1 MIKVIMVIVLINNN
15 SNWLYLVNFV
25 MFVVV
30 IEWNIKFR
38 ILIGV
43 MLIIIWMIVVIFVE
57 RLVIIFLV
65 VIEFW
70 CNLILINED

>member
-15 SNWLYLVNFV
+15 NNWLYLVNFV